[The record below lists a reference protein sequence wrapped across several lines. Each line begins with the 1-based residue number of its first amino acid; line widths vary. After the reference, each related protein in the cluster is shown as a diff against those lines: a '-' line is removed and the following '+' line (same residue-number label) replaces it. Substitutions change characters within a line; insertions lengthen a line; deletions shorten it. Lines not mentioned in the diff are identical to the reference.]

1 MKPRPPLVV
10 LAYLW
15 NTPFTLNNGTVPS
28 LFHYHQRVAA
38 EYDFVVGHVN
48 LASYIEELSY
58 GGQLS
63 KKFFLADQHH
73 PSRMGHAVLAH
84 LLLDLVVDEKRQV
97 TGLRNT
103 TQKTP
108 FQWACGTESAEKR
121 LIQKRV
127 EGNPPLASYTLEYPR
142 NEKVYP
148 GMLIFDEGVFDTIT
162 LGKED
167 PKRKDRQLALAVPC
181 CRDNRTFDFVV
192 PHNKTIA
199 MQAIQLGEPK
209 NKINGKLRVFL
220 DSQDVSTTPIGTAR
234 WDCLWNFKDI
244 YQNLTWI
251 SLENERNVS
260 RIRFCNPMCNESRL
274 IHSLVIY

>member
-1 MKPRPPLVV
+1 VTLPDAKVDIIERGHGTRNSLHSSMLSASYFTPNIDILIWEFAINDAGYRIKDKTRRFREVKNQLIFWLEQVSRMKPRPPLVV

-58 GGQLS
+58 GEELS

-97 TGLRNT
+97 TRVKNT

-108 FQWACGTESAEKR
+108 F
-121 LIQKRV
+121 
-127 EGNPPLASYTLEYPR
+127 
-142 NEKVYP
+142 
-148 GMLIFDEGVFDTIT
+148 
-162 LGKED
+162 
-167 PKRKDRQLALAVPC
+167 
-181 CRDNRTFDFVV
+181 
-192 PHNKTIA
+192 
-199 MQAIQLGEPK
+199 
-209 NKINGKLRVFL
+209 
-220 DSQDVSTTPIGTAR
+220 
-234 WDCLWNFKDI
+234 
-244 YQNLTWI
+244 
-251 SLENERNVS
+251 
-260 RIRFCNPMCNESRL
+260 
-274 IHSLVIY
+274 